1 MNKVR
6 AYFEKTLKKKDIKE
20 ACEPLATADVAT
32 PEVCSRQLKT
42 PLKPQKNDSKNRPT
56 KICGPGTKAASKMQI
71 EHKQNRDRETK
82 VKEEMSRKF

>member
-6 AYFEKTLKKKDIKE
+6 AYLEKTVKKDIKE
-20 ACEPLATADVAT
+20 ACKTIATADVAT
-32 PEVCSRQLKT
+32 PEVGSRQLKN

-56 KICGPGTKAASKMQI
+56 KICGPGTKAASKMQR

-82 VKEEMSRKF
+82 LKEEMSIKF